1 MIIKSSPRLFDSVKP
16 SKISSTRT
24 FSTPCGKNSQMNNK
38 LLPYT
43 ISDQNGVYNKS
54 KVKSNIEFPPLPDF
68 LSPDGNNQPRSILY
82 QKIKSNIHRATIHKI
97 DNSFFI

>member
-1 MIIKSSPRLFDSVKP
+1 MPEHLHKRKHLTSFQLIILGFAGV
-16 SKISSTRT
+16 ILIHLV
-24 FSTPCGKNSQMNNK
+24 GKNSQMNNK

-43 ISDQNGVYNKS
+43 ISGQNGVYNKS

-82 QKIKSNIHRATIHKI
+82 QKNKI
-97 DNSFFI
+97 QYS